1 MLLFSTILDI
11 EKSLTKD
18 SFIKLV
24 LEWNQGS
31 PHENNVIRGI
41 DWHGERNVRYG
52 NEKLWMD
59 IEEYRNK
66 NIIAVRFEKI
76 EEDGAVWD
84 TDYVMNF
91 QDMKMSIRL
100 DRSYLEEALAIDPK
114 FSTPHF
120 ITLLIERGYVKKD
133 GLLEVMRKPLSID
146 GNNIQIL
153 VDIINGEVTY
163 RLPIVYISKTYYDED
178 PVNVGL
184 LASKLKGVA
193 HVLVQESNCTNNRLK
208 VLCEENNEYY
218 GAIGIYFPRQAM
230 GHRRYLY
237 RRVTGIDNR
246 LLEKVVQ
253 VVIQYSNSQMIEPLY
268 TWQGVNTAL
277 LRDRLFSQKEERAQ
291 VEEERR
297 KALYELLQ
305 LKGNL
310 DKTQEKMQQKAIED
324 AKAEADKILDGF
336 EEDMRKLQE
345 QVDQLS
351 RANDAL
357 TSENYGLRSKMNSV
371 DRVPV
376 IFLGDEEEFYSGEI
390 KEMILDALDEA
401 LKAVTPKT
409 RRYDVLN
416 DILEKNSYR
425 KVCEEREQTLKNMFK
440 DYKSLSGIM
449 KQELKD
455 MGFEISDDGKH
466 YRLTYYGD
474 DRYKT
479 TIAKTGSDWREGKNI
494 ATTILKSMM

>member
-1 MLLFSTILDI
+1 MLLFSTVLDI
-11 EKSLTKD
+11 EKTLTKD

-31 PHENNVIRGI
+31 PHESNVIKGI
-41 DWHGERNVRYG
+41 NWKGERNIRYG
-52 NEKLWMD
+52 NEKLWID

-100 DRSYLEEALAIDPK
+100 DRSYLEEALTIDPK

-120 ITLLIERGYVKKD
+120 ITLLVERGYVKKD
-133 GLLEVMRKPLSID
+133 GLLAVLKSPIFID
-146 GNNIQIL
+146 NNNIQIL
-153 VDIINGEVTY
+153 ADIINGITTY
-163 RLPIVYISKTYYDED
+163 RLPVVYISKTYYDED
-178 PVNVGL
+178 PVNVSL

-193 HVLVQESNCTNNRLK
+193 HVLVQESNYTNNRLK
-208 VLCEENNEYY
+208 MLCKENNEYY

-246 LLEKVVQ
+246 LLEKVVR
-253 VVIQYSNSQMIEPLY
+253 VVIQYSNSQMIETLY
-268 TWQGVNTAL
+268 TWQGVNNAL
-277 LRDRLFSQKEERAQ
+277 LRDRLFCQKEERAQ

-324 AKAEADKILDGF
+324 AKSEADKILDGF
-336 EEDMRKLQE
+336 EEDMRRLQE
-345 QVDQLS
+345 QVEQLS
-351 RANDAL
+351 RTNDAL
-357 TSENYGLRSKMNSV
+357 TSENYGLRSKINSV

-390 KEMILDALDEA
+390 KEMILDALDES
-401 LKAVTPKT
+401 LKALTPKT

-416 DILEKNSYR
+416 DILQNNMYEKIR
-425 KVCEEREQTLKNMFK
+425 EEREKSIKNMFK
-440 DYKSLSGIM
+440 DYKTLSGM
-449 KQELKD
+449 MRQELKD
-455 MGFEISDDGKH
+455 IGFEIAEDGKH

-494 ATTILKSMM
+494 ATTILKNMM

>member
-11 EKSLTKD
+11 EKSLMKD

-31 PHENNVIRGI
+31 PHESNVIKGI
-41 DWHGERNVRYG
+41 KWNGEHNIRYG
-52 NEKLWMD
+52 NEKLWID

-100 DRSYLEEALAIDPK
+100 DRSYLEEALTIDPK

-133 GLLEVMRKPLSID
+133 GLLEVLKKPVSINND
-146 GNNIQIL
+146 NIQML
-153 VDIINGEVTY
+153 ADIINGETTY
-163 RLPIVYISKTYYDED
+163 RLPIVYISKTYYDD
-178 PVNVGL
+178 NPVNVGL
-184 LASKLKGVA
+184 LASKLKGAA
-193 HVLVQESNCTNNRLK
+193 HVLVQDSNCTNNKLK
-208 VLCEENNEYY
+208 ILCNEKNEYY

-230 GHRRYLY
+230 GRRRYLY
-237 RRVTGIDNR
+237 RRTTGIDNH

-253 VVIQYSNSQMIEPLY
+253 VVIQYSNSQMIETLY
-268 TWQGVNTAL
+268 TWQGVNNAL
-277 LRDRLFSQKEERAQ
+277 LRDRLFCQKEERAQ
-291 VEEERR
+291 AEEERR
-297 KALYELLQ
+297 KALYELLL

-310 DKTQEKMQQKAIED
+310 DKTQEKMQQEAIKD
-324 AKAEADKILDGF
+324 AKAEADKILDSF
-336 EEDMRKLQE
+336 EEDMLKLQE
-345 QVDQLS
+345 QVEQLS
-351 RANDAL
+351 RVNDAL
-357 TSENYGLRSKMNSV
+357 TSENYGLRSKINTV

-376 IFLGDEEEFYSGEI
+376 IFLGDEEEFYAEEI
-390 KEMILDALDEA
+390 KEMILDALEEA
-401 LKAVTPKT
+401 LKAATPKT
-409 RRYDVLN
+409 RRYDVLR
-416 DILEKNSYR
+416 DILEKNAYKR
-425 KVCEEREQTLKNMFK
+425 IRDEREKTIKNMFK
-440 DYKSLSGIM
+440 DYKTLSGIM
-449 KQELKD
+449 RQELKD
-455 MGFEISDDGKH
+455 IGFEITDDGKH

-494 ATTILKSMM
+494 AATILKNMM

>member
-11 EKSLTKD
+11 EKTLTKD

-31 PHENNVIRGI
+31 PHESNVIKEI
-41 DWHGERNVRYG
+41 NWNGERNIRYG
-52 NEKLWMD
+52 NEKLWLD

-76 EEDGAVWD
+76 EEDGVVWD

-100 DRSYLEEALAIDPK
+100 DRSYLEEALIIDSK

-133 GLLEVMRKPLSID
+133 GLLEVLKNPVFID
-146 GNNIQIL
+146 ENNMQML
-153 VDIINGEVTY
+153 ADIINGKAIY
-163 RLPIVYISKTYYDED
+163 RLPIVYISKTYYDEN
-178 PVNVGL
+178 PVNISL
-184 LASKLKGVA
+184 LASKLKGVS
-193 HVLVQESNCTNNRLK
+193 HVLVQKSNSINNSLK
-208 VLCEENNEYY
+208 ALCNENNEYY

-237 RRVTGIDNR
+237 RRATGIDNR

-253 VVIQYSNSQMIEPLY
+253 VVIQYSNSQMIETLY
-268 TWQGVNTAL
+268 TWQGVNNAL
-277 LRDRLFSQKEERAQ
+277 LRDRLFCQKEERAQ

-297 KALYELLQ
+297 KTLYELLQ
-305 LKGNL
+305 LKVDL
-310 DKTQEKMQQKAIED
+310 DKTQEKMQQRAIEE
-324 AKAEADKILDGF
+324 AKSEADKILDGF
-336 EEDMRKLQE
+336 EEDMLKLQK
-345 QVDQLS
+345 QVELLS
-351 RANDAL
+351 RTNDAL
-357 TSENYGLRSKMNSV
+357 TSENYGLRSKINSV
-371 DRVPV
+371 DKLPV

-401 LKAVTPKT
+401 LKVAIPNT
-409 RRYDVLN
+409 RRYDVLS
-416 DILEKNSYR
+416 DVLEGNAYEKIH
-425 KVCEEREQTLKNMFK
+425 EEREKMIKNMFK
-440 DYKSLSGIM
+440 DYKTLSGVM
-449 KQELKD
+449 KQELKNI
-455 MGFEISDDGKH
+455 GFEIKDDGKH

-494 ATTILKSMM
+494 AATILKNMM

>member
-1 MLLFSTILDI
+1 
-11 EKSLTKD
+11 
-18 SFIKLV
+18 
-24 LEWNQGS
+24 
-31 PHENNVIRGI
+31 
-41 DWHGERNVRYG
+41 
-52 NEKLWMD
+52 
-59 IEEYRNK
+59 
-66 NIIAVRFEKI
+66 
-76 EEDGAVWD
+76 
-84 TDYVMNF
+84 
-91 QDMKMSIRL
+91 
-100 DRSYLEEALAIDPK
+100 
-114 FSTPHF
+114 
-120 ITLLIERGYVKKD
+120 
-133 GLLEVMRKPLSID
+133 
-146 GNNIQIL
+146 
-153 VDIINGEVTY
+153 
-163 RLPIVYISKTYYDED
+163 
-178 PVNVGL
+178 
-184 LASKLKGVA
+184 
-193 HVLVQESNCTNNRLK
+193 
-208 VLCEENNEYY
+208 
-218 GAIGIYFPRQAM
+218 M

>member
-91 QDMKMSIRL
+91 QDMKMAIRL

>member
-11 EKSLTKD
+11 ERTLTKEI
-18 SFIKLV
+18 FIKLV

-31 PHENNVIRGI
+31 PHESNVIKGI
-41 DWHGERNVRYG
+41 NWKGERNIKYG
-52 NEKLWMD
+52 NEKLWID

-91 QDMKMSIRL
+91 QDMKMAIRL
-100 DRSYLEEALAIDPK
+100 DRSYLEEALTIDPK

-133 GLLEVMRKPLSID
+133 GLLEVFRRPIFID
-146 GNNIQIL
+146 NDNIQIL
-153 VDIINGEVTY
+153 ADIINGTITY
-163 RLPIVYISKTYYDED
+163 RLPVVYISKTYYDED
-178 PVNVGL
+178 PVNVSL

-208 VLCEENNEYY
+208 VLCNENNEYY

-237 RRVTGIDNR
+237 RRETGIDNR
-246 LLEKVVQ
+246 LLEKVIR
-253 VVIQYSNSQMIEPLY
+253 VVIQYSNSQMIETLY
-268 TWQGVNTAL
+268 TWQGVNNAL
-277 LRDRLFSQKEERAQ
+277 LRDRLFCQKEERVQ

-324 AKAEADKILDGF
+324 AKSEADKILDGF

-345 QVDQLS
+345 QVEQLS

-357 TSENYGLRSKMNSV
+357 TSENYGLRSKINSV
-371 DRVPV
+371 DKVPV
-376 IFLGDEEEFYSGEI
+376 LFLGDEEEFYSGEI
-390 KEMILDALDEA
+390 KEMILDAIEES
-401 LKAVTPKT
+401 LKTVTPKT

-416 DILEKNSYR
+416 DILQNNMYEKI
-425 KVCEEREQTLKNMFK
+425 CEEREKSIKNMFK
-440 DYKSLSGIM
+440 DYKTLSGVM
-449 KQELKD
+449 RQELKEI
-455 MGFEISDDGKH
+455 GFEITEDGKH

-494 ATTILKSMM
+494 ATTILKNMM

>member
-11 EKSLTKD
+11 EKSLSKEN
-18 SFIKLV
+18 FIKLV
-24 LEWNQGS
+24 LQWNQGS
-31 PHENNVIRGI
+31 PHESNVIKGI
-41 DWHGERNVRYG
+41 DWKGERNIKYG
-52 NEKLWMD
+52 NEKLWID

-66 NIIAVRFEKI
+66 NIIAVRFEKT
-76 EEDGAVWD
+76 EADGAVWD
-84 TDYVMNF
+84 TDFVMNF

-100 DRSYLEEALAIDPK
+100 DRSYLEEALTIDAK

-120 ITLLIERGYVKKD
+120 ITLLIEQGYVKKD
-133 GLLEVMRKPLSID
+133 GLLEVMNKPIFVD
-146 GNNIQIL
+146 DNNIQIL
-153 VDIINGEVTY
+153 ADVINGRTTY
-163 RLPIVYISKTYYDED
+163 RLPIVYISKTYYDEN

-193 HVLVQESNCTNNRLK
+193 HVLVQDSNCTNNRLK
-208 VLCEENNEYY
+208 MLCNENNEYY

-237 RRVTGIDNR
+237 RRATGIDSY
-246 LLEKVVQ
+246 LLEKVVR
-253 VVIQYSNSQMIEPLY
+253 VVIQYSNSQMIETLY
-268 TWQGVNTAL
+268 TWQGVNNAL

-310 DKTQEKMQQKAIED
+310 DKTQEKMQQKAMED
-324 AKAEADKILDGF
+324 ARVEADKILASFD
-336 EEDMRKLQE
+336 EDMLKLQE
-345 QVDQLS
+345 QVELLS

-357 TSENYGLRSKMNSV
+357 TSENYGLRSKINAV

-376 IFLGDEEEFYSGEI
+376 IYLGDEEEFYSGEI
-390 KEMILDALDEA
+390 KEMILDALNES
-401 LKAVTPKT
+401 LKAATSKT

-416 DILEKNSYR
+416 DVIEKNTYER
-425 KVCEEREQTLKNMFK
+425 IRNEREKAIKNMFK
-440 DYKSLSGIM
+440 DYKTLSGLM
-449 KQELKD
+449 RQELKE
-455 MGFEISDDGKH
+455 MGFEITEEGKH

-494 ATTILKSMM
+494 AATILKNMM